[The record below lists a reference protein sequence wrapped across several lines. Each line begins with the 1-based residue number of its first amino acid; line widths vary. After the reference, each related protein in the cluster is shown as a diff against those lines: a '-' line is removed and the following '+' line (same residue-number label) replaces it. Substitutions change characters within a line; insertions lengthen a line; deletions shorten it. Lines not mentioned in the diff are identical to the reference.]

1 MQTALIVLTL
11 LVLILSLAIPI
22 YSLVALL
29 RALTRPTP
37 YSAWPP
43 ALMLLVWLGQW
54 PLLFVLSL
62 TLPGGGSFG
71 GDGRESA
78 GFDLAMLAIFVAYN
92 LGPFYWVYRHRDQ
105 FLPAE

>member
-1 MQTALIVLTL
+1 MQTVLMVLAL
-11 LVLILSLAIPI
+11 LVLVLSFAIPI

-29 RALTRPTP
+29 RALIRPSP

-54 PLLFVLSL
+54 PLLFVLSF
-62 TLPGGGSFG
+62 TVPGGGGFG
-71 GDGRESA
+71 GDGHESV
-78 GFDLAMLAIFVAYN
+78 GFDLAMLAIFAAYN
-92 LGPFYWVYRHRDQ
+92 LGPFYWVYRHRAR